1 MSTEHVDGTWHRLLR
16 TLAVP
21 SSEVQGDAI
30 GIAAVALLGVGAGAA
45 AIARGVPAAA
55 MLPSLVGVA
64 AVGAGAVCEALRKLR
79 YERPYGC
86 FFSTSVA
93 VASDDVVDTDGR
105 RLIRAG
111 VDEVCELHVVRNLDE
126 IAALSRS
133 GMAGRLQVMLAMLE
147 EMALAAAD
155 MGDPF
160 YDGVRHVVAYSDL
173 TATLF
178 KLGFAEIGRPPRFD
192 LINRLEKRLLMWRIG
207 RLTGQHRDT
216 DTEQYRMAVATKEYF
231 SGPAFAAALEA
242 QIARARLAIEKARA
256 LEAR

>member
-1 MSTEHVDGTWHRLLR
+1 MEDFESAHRLLHM
-16 TLAVP
+16 LAKP

-30 GIAAVALLGVGAGAA
+30 GVAAVALLADGAGVA
-45 AIARGVPAAA
+45 AIVRGVPAGS
-55 MLPSLVGVA
+55 MLASLVGTTFIGGAAAYA
-64 AVGAGAVCEALRKLR
+64 AVRKLR
-79 YERPYGC
+79 YERPYGR

-133 GMAGRLQVMLAMLE
+133 GTAGRLQVMLAMLE

-155 MGDPF
+155 MRDPF

-178 KLGFAEIGRPPRFD
+178 KLGFAEIARPPRLD

-231 SGPAFAAALEA
+231 MGPAFAAALDA
-242 QIARARLAIEKARA
+242 QIERARLAIEKARA